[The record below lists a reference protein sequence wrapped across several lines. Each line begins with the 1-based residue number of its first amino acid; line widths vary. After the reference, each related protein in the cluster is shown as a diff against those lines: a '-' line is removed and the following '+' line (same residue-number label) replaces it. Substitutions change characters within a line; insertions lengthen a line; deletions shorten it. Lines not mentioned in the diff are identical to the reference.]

1 MPQSWTA
8 PFLSPSARRPFWR
21 NSIVNI
27 SPFGVPNFVCVYQ
40 LFRVVVFPK
49 EKSTFVGAP
58 EFVNFRKF
66 HICCI
71 SQGNTHSLERQRIVR
86 FHIGFT
92 FVARPC

>member
-1 MPQSWTA
+1 MW
-8 PFLSPSARRPFWR
+8 PSARRPFWR

-49 EKSTFVGAP
+49 EKSTFVGPP
-58 EFVNFRKF
+58 EFVKFLKF
-66 HICCI
+66 HICCT

-86 FHIGFT
+86 FHIDLT
-92 FVARPC
+92 FATSPY